1 MYIADLHIHSR
12 YSRATSRD
20 LTPEQLDFQARK
32 KGIRLLGTGDFT
44 HPAWREELK
53 EKLIPAEDGL
63 YRLREDCVLSP
74 EAGAEE
80 ERTRFVVSGEISSIY
95 KQDGK
100 VRKVHSLILLPGLEE
115 AEKLSARLEAIGNI
129 HSDGRPILGLSCHDL
144 LEIMLETCPEGM
156 FIPAHIWTPHF
167 SMFGALS
174 GFDRAEECFGELTPY
189 IHAVETGL
197 SSDPPMNWQLSAL
210 DRFQLIS
217 NSDAHSP
224 AKLGREANLLSGD
237 LSYYGLKQAVE
248 TGEGLDGTIEFFP
261 EEGKYHFDGHR
272 KCHIC
277 LSPAEAEA
285 QGGICPVCQKRLTMG
300 VSHRIA
306 QLADRP
312 EGFVPEKAKPFESL
326 VPLLEVIAA
335 STGRSAAGKKVREE
349 YETMI
354 RKLGTEFAIL
364 REVPIED
371 IKRECGYLTAEGI
384 RRLREGKVERLPGFD
399 GEYGAV
405 RLFTPDEIESPEGQM
420 SMSGLFET
428 KTDSEAGNGTAPG
441 CEKHEREQSGEE
453 NFSAKALAGEPD
465 KRADRPASRQIQP
478 DRPADFLSLLNEK
491 QREAAELP
499 SSCLAVIAGPG
510 TGKTGTLTARIK
522 CLIEKRRVK
531 PSEITAVTF
540 TNQAAGEL
548 RERLKR
554 ELANKRGQSL
564 IQTGTFHSICLK
576 MLEAAGEK
584 ADLADPLELSALA
597 EEILEEESKP
607 LRPTEF
613 LRRVSRKKA
622 ELALAQEMSEKT
634 GEKEENS
641 FQKAFDRYRTAMEA
655 QGWLDFDDL
664 LIRTVSLLRENC
676 PAIRRFCSHF
686 RYLLVD
692 EFQDIS
698 PLQYALIREWNKEGR
713 ELFVIGDPDQAI
725 YGFRGSDAECFKR
738 LLQDIPETK
747 VIALQENYRSTEP
760 IVKAAC
766 SVISHNPGGERT
778 LAAKAGSGDPV
789 RVVKAG
795 GRRSEGI
802 FTAREINRM
811 IGGIDM
817 LDAQER
823 GAVLEKG
830 PRSFSDIA
838 VLCRTNRQA
847 EEMEE
852 CLRTEGIPYIVTGR
866 GTFLEADTVRE
877 AEGFFALLTEAGEG
891 MEETAFK
898 RTVQFLNRR
907 IGGEK
912 LLQLLEKY
920 RPMAGKKPADLLKAW
935 MGDRDLKEDE
945 PLARLASMAM
955 FHKTMKDFLFTLF
968 WGREG
973 DLKRCGKKR
982 YAADAVSLMTLH
994 ASKGLEF
1001 PAVIIPGMRKGSLP
1015 LETEQAEEERRLFYV
1030 GMTRAREELILVTSG
1045 EPSPF
1050 LGELPEAE
1058 IQNEE
1063 LAGTPEARARQMS
1076 LFDFFPSGEMP
1087 SHNKRKTEVCQTFV
1101 FMV

>member
-428 KTDSEAGNGTAPG
+428 KTDSEAGNGTAPDH
-441 CEKHEREQSGEE
+441 EKHEREQSGEE

-491 QREAAELP
+491 QREAAERP

-613 LRRVSRKKA
+613 LRRVSRKKT

-698 PLQYALIREWNKEGR
+698 PLQYALIWEWNKEGR

-1087 SHNKRKTEVCQTFV
+1087 SA
-1101 FMV
+1101 

>member
-197 SSDPPMNWQLSAL
+197 SSEPPMNWQLSAL

-428 KTDSEAGNGTAPG
+428 KTDSEAGNGTAPDH
-441 CEKHEREQSGEE
+441 EKHEREQSGEE

-613 LRRVSRKKA
+613 LRRVSRKKT

-698 PLQYALIREWNKEGR
+698 PLQYALIWEWNKEGR

-1050 LGELPEAE
+1050 LGELPEVE

-1087 SHNKRKTEVCQTFV
+1087 SA
-1101 FMV
+1101 

>member
-1 MYIADLHIHSR
+1 
-12 YSRATSRD
+12 
-20 LTPEQLDFQARK
+20 
-32 KGIRLLGTGDFT
+32 
-44 HPAWREELK
+44 
-53 EKLIPAEDGL
+53 
-63 YRLREDCVLSP
+63 
-74 EAGAEE
+74 
-80 ERTRFVVSGEISSIY
+80 
-95 KQDGK
+95 
-100 VRKVHSLILLPGLEE
+100 
-115 AEKLSARLEAIGNI
+115 
-129 HSDGRPILGLSCHDL
+129 
-144 LEIMLETCPEGM
+144 
-156 FIPAHIWTPHF
+156 
-167 SMFGALS
+167 
-174 GFDRAEECFGELTPY
+174 
-189 IHAVETGL
+189 
-197 SSDPPMNWQLSAL
+197 
-210 DRFQLIS
+210 
-217 NSDAHSP
+217 
-224 AKLGREANLLSGD
+224 
-237 LSYYGLKQAVE
+237 
-248 TGEGLDGTIEFFP
+248 
-261 EEGKYHFDGHR
+261 
-272 KCHIC
+272 
-277 LSPAEAEA
+277 
-285 QGGICPVCQKRLTMG
+285 
-300 VSHRIA
+300 
-306 QLADRP
+306 
-312 EGFVPEKAKPFESL
+312 
-326 VPLLEVIAA
+326 
-335 STGRSAAGKKVREE
+335 
-349 YETMI
+349 
-354 RKLGTEFAIL
+354 
-364 REVPIED
+364 
-371 IKRECGYLTAEGI
+371 
-384 RRLREGKVERLPGFD
+384 
-399 GEYGAV
+399 
-405 RLFTPDEIESPEGQM
+405 M

-428 KTDSEAGNGTAPG
+428 ETDSEAGNRTASG

-465 KRADRPASRQIQP
+465 KRA

-613 LRRVSRKKA
+613 LRRVSRKKT
-622 ELALAQEMSEKT
+622 ELALAQEMSEKM

-676 PAIRRFCSHF
+676 PAICRFCSHF

-823 GAVLEKG
+823 GTFLEKG

-1050 LGELPEAE
+1050 LRELPEAE

-1087 SHNKRKTEVCQTFV
+1087 SA
-1101 FMV
+1101 

>member
-1 MYIADLHIHSR
+1 
-12 YSRATSRD
+12 
-20 LTPEQLDFQARK
+20 
-32 KGIRLLGTGDFT
+32 
-44 HPAWREELK
+44 
-53 EKLIPAEDGL
+53 
-63 YRLREDCVLSP
+63 
-74 EAGAEE
+74 
-80 ERTRFVVSGEISSIY
+80 
-95 KQDGK
+95 
-100 VRKVHSLILLPGLEE
+100 
-115 AEKLSARLEAIGNI
+115 
-129 HSDGRPILGLSCHDL
+129 
-144 LEIMLETCPEGM
+144 
-156 FIPAHIWTPHF
+156 
-167 SMFGALS
+167 
-174 GFDRAEECFGELTPY
+174 
-189 IHAVETGL
+189 
-197 SSDPPMNWQLSAL
+197 
-210 DRFQLIS
+210 
-217 NSDAHSP
+217 
-224 AKLGREANLLSGD
+224 
-237 LSYYGLKQAVE
+237 
-248 TGEGLDGTIEFFP
+248 
-261 EEGKYHFDGHR
+261 
-272 KCHIC
+272 
-277 LSPAEAEA
+277 
-285 QGGICPVCQKRLTMG
+285 MG

-428 KTDSEAGNGTAPG
+428 ETDSEAGNRTASG

-465 KRADRPASRQIQP
+465 KRA

-613 LRRVSRKKA
+613 LRRVSRKKT
-622 ELALAQEMSEKT
+622 ELALAQEMSEKM

-676 PAIRRFCSHF
+676 PAICRFCSHF

-823 GAVLEKG
+823 GTFLEKG

-891 MEETAFK
+891 MEK

-1087 SHNKRKTEVCQTFV
+1087 SA
-1101 FMV
+1101 

>member
-1 MYIADLHIHSR
+1 M
-12 YSRATSRD
+12 
-20 LTPEQLDFQARK
+20 
-32 KGIRLLGTGDFT
+32 
-44 HPAWREELK
+44 
-53 EKLIPAEDGL
+53 
-63 YRLREDCVLSP
+63 
-74 EAGAEE
+74 
-80 ERTRFVVSGEISSIY
+80 
-95 KQDGK
+95 
-100 VRKVHSLILLPGLEE
+100 
-115 AEKLSARLEAIGNI
+115 
-129 HSDGRPILGLSCHDL
+129 
-144 LEIMLETCPEGM
+144 
-156 FIPAHIWTPHF
+156 
-167 SMFGALS
+167 
-174 GFDRAEECFGELTPY
+174 
-189 IHAVETGL
+189 
-197 SSDPPMNWQLSAL
+197 
-210 DRFQLIS
+210 
-217 NSDAHSP
+217 
-224 AKLGREANLLSGD
+224 
-237 LSYYGLKQAVE
+237 
-248 TGEGLDGTIEFFP
+248 
-261 EEGKYHFDGHR
+261 
-272 KCHIC
+272 
-277 LSPAEAEA
+277 
-285 QGGICPVCQKRLTMG
+285 
-300 VSHRIA
+300 
-306 QLADRP
+306 
-312 EGFVPEKAKPFESL
+312 
-326 VPLLEVIAA
+326 
-335 STGRSAAGKKVREE
+335 
-349 YETMI
+349 
-354 RKLGTEFAIL
+354 
-364 REVPIED
+364 
-371 IKRECGYLTAEGI
+371 
-384 RRLREGKVERLPGFD
+384 
-399 GEYGAV
+399 
-405 RLFTPDEIESPEGQM
+405 
-420 SMSGLFET
+420 
-428 KTDSEAGNGTAPG
+428 
-441 CEKHEREQSGEE
+441 
-453 NFSAKALAGEPD
+453 
-465 KRADRPASRQIQP
+465 
-478 DRPADFLSLLNEK
+478 
-491 QREAAELP
+491 
-499 SSCLAVIAGPG
+499 IAGPG

-613 LRRVSRKKA
+613 LRRVSRKKT

-641 FQKAFDRYRTAMEA
+641 FQKAFDRFRTAMEA

-676 PAIRRFCSHF
+676 PAICRFCSHF

-823 GAVLEKG
+823 GTFLEKG

-1050 LGELPEAE
+1050 LRELPEAE

-1087 SHNKRKTEVCQTFV
+1087 SA
-1101 FMV
+1101 

>member
-1 MYIADLHIHSR
+1 
-12 YSRATSRD
+12 
-20 LTPEQLDFQARK
+20 
-32 KGIRLLGTGDFT
+32 
-44 HPAWREELK
+44 
-53 EKLIPAEDGL
+53 
-63 YRLREDCVLSP
+63 
-74 EAGAEE
+74 
-80 ERTRFVVSGEISSIY
+80 
-95 KQDGK
+95 
-100 VRKVHSLILLPGLEE
+100 
-115 AEKLSARLEAIGNI
+115 
-129 HSDGRPILGLSCHDL
+129 
-144 LEIMLETCPEGM
+144 
-156 FIPAHIWTPHF
+156 
-167 SMFGALS
+167 
-174 GFDRAEECFGELTPY
+174 
-189 IHAVETGL
+189 
-197 SSDPPMNWQLSAL
+197 
-210 DRFQLIS
+210 
-217 NSDAHSP
+217 
-224 AKLGREANLLSGD
+224 
-237 LSYYGLKQAVE
+237 
-248 TGEGLDGTIEFFP
+248 
-261 EEGKYHFDGHR
+261 
-272 KCHIC
+272 
-277 LSPAEAEA
+277 
-285 QGGICPVCQKRLTMG
+285 
-300 VSHRIA
+300 
-306 QLADRP
+306 
-312 EGFVPEKAKPFESL
+312 
-326 VPLLEVIAA
+326 
-335 STGRSAAGKKVREE
+335 
-349 YETMI
+349 
-354 RKLGTEFAIL
+354 
-364 REVPIED
+364 
-371 IKRECGYLTAEGI
+371 
-384 RRLREGKVERLPGFD
+384 
-399 GEYGAV
+399 
-405 RLFTPDEIESPEGQM
+405 M

-428 KTDSEAGNGTAPG
+428 ETDSEAGNRTASG

-465 KRADRPASRQIQP
+465 KRADRPA
-478 DRPADFLSLLNEK
+478 DFMSLLNEK

-613 LRRVSRKKA
+613 LRRVSRKKT
-622 ELALAQEMSEKT
+622 ELALAQEMSEKM

-676 PAIRRFCSHF
+676 PAICRFCSHF

-823 GAVLEKG
+823 GTFLGKG

-1050 LGELPEAE
+1050 LRELPEAE

-1087 SHNKRKTEVCQTFV
+1087 SA
-1101 FMV
+1101 